1 MIKKRLKHI
10 SFLVISILLL
20 TGAQLFASINDPAY
34 HTVDEIYARM
44 FALQDSLPDY
54 CKVELIGYSQQDKI
68 PIYALKIN
76 SNVNDTTS
84 ENALQRPAVLFHDL
98 HAEEVLGIEMSMWL
112 IEKLIRRGDQYS
124 KEWFK
129 EVDTWF
135 IPTSN
140 PEGVNVVFSVEPS
153 WRKNKRNNMQDGRFR
168 FSSGWGGDTSG
179 VDMARNFPLFWSH
192 GDGFLQPGR
201 NELYDYYRGPG
212 PLSEAETQALDRF
225 VDKYRPLFILT
236 LHSSRTGDV
245 AEKIYYPWGRG
256 WGTQAVP
263 KVSPDIDAIRALC
276 ENMASRT
283 LKFGGAGQFTPSPI
297 ATWVGEPDC
306 YFYWKYGSISMR
318 MEIGAAGPGGMQPDS
333 AGIMEVINSCRL
345 GVEYLLNSAASVERT
360 SSDEK
365 GDIDQHRMDIRTFDS
380 NGNPLQTW
388 LDIPSLSSK
397 MLPYRTTSPRT
408 GAYHWLTLSSFTDTL
423 TVRRFGYYTRR
434 ALASASVGYCRKVEM
449 IESPVDSLYISLM
462 TSDSVLIN
470 ENVDLIIR
478 QLSSPG
484 YIGLGNVSGLGDPIA
499 IEVPADFPGVEFEYS
514 VYNGRIGTELPE
526 GTYSLTFVCG
536 DKFVPRR
543 IEVTLDSTM
552 EKQVILSEAVAL
564 IEQNFDG
571 GSVLYTTDN
580 NVNPYGVGA
589 DSLSRWELTS
599 SMAHSG
605 LRCLTDSRNMSTIVN
620 ENSWCAPYN
629 MLDDHFNL
637 QTAGTA
643 ALTYWLNQALEP
655 GYDSMWVEVSIDG
668 AVGTDP
674 DDWTWIPVAPAHQ
687 EISILENIPER
698 PWNASVENLQQ
709 YVPWRRFVIPL
720 DDYCGESFFHFR
732 FHIRSDAFINEDGVY
747 IDDILFLASNVQPPQ
762 VNSIALPPAT
772 FELDN
777 PYPNPFNGRLTV
789 GFNLSEEAKVKIA
802 LYDLSGRNVMTIGEK
817 DYTLG
822 AHQISIDAGQLPSG
836 LYILKADSPF
846 GLKMKKVILVK

>member
-1 MIKKRLKHI
+1 MKKPKIKI
-10 SFLVISILLL
+10 FLFFTITLILSGGL
-20 TGAQLFASINDPAY
+20 LFASINDPAY

-76 SNVNDTTS
+76 NDVNDTTS
-84 ENALQRPAVLFHDL
+84 EDALQRPAVLFHDV

-112 IEKLIRRGDQYS
+112 IEKLIRRSDQYS
-124 KEWFK
+124 RQWFK

-140 PEGVNVVFSVEPS
+140 PEGTNVVFSVEPS

-168 FSSGWGGDTSG
+168 YSPGWGGDTSG
-179 VDMARNFPLFWSH
+179 VDLARNFPLFWSH
-192 GDGFLQPGR
+192 GDGFLKPGR

-212 PLSEAETQALDRF
+212 PLSEAESQALDKF

-236 LHSSRTGDV
+236 LHSSRTGNV
-245 AEKIYYPWGRG
+245 AERVYYPWGRG
-256 WGTQAVP
+256 YPAMGELS
-263 KVSPDIDAIRALC
+263 KSSPDIDAIKTLC
-276 ENMASRT
+276 DGMVKRT
-283 LKFGGAGQFTPSPI
+283 NKFGGGDQYLASPI
-297 ATWVGEPDC
+297 STWAGEPDC

-318 MEIGAAGPGGMQPDS
+318 MEIGAAGPSGMQPDS
-333 AGIMEVINSCRL
+333 AGIMEVIDGCHL

-365 GDIDQHRMDIRTFDS
+365 GDIEQHRMDIRTFDS

-397 MLPYRTTSPRT
+397 MLPYRTTSAHT
-408 GAYHWLTLSSFTDTL
+408 GTYHWLTLNGFTDTL
-423 TVRRFGYYTRR
+423 TVRKFGYYTRR
-434 ALASASVGYCRKVEM
+434 ALVSASVGYCRKVEI
-449 IESPVDSLYISLM
+449 IESPVDSLYINLM
-462 TSDSVLIN
+462 TSDSVLID

-484 YIGLGNVSGLGDPIA
+484 YMGLGNIAGLGDPVP
-499 IEVPADFPGVEFEYS
+499 IEVPVDFPGVEFEYT
-514 VYNGRIGTELPE
+514 VHNGRFGTELPE
-526 GTYSLTFVCG
+526 GAYCLTFLCE

-543 IEVTLDSTM
+543 IEIKLDSTV
-552 EKQVILSEAVAL
+552 EKKVILSKAVAL

-571 GSVLYTTDN
+571 GSILYTTDN
-580 NVNPYGVGA
+580 IVNPYGVGA

-599 SMAHSG
+599 SMSHSG
-605 LRCLTDSRNMSTIVN
+605 LSCLTDSRNISTIKN
-620 ENSWCAPYN
+620 EDSWCAPYN
-629 MLDDHFNL
+629 LLDDNFDL
-637 QTAGTA
+637 STAGTA
-643 ALTYWLNQALEP
+643 ALVYWLNQALEP

-668 AVGTDP
+668 AAGIDP

-698 PWNASVENLQQ
+698 PWNAPIENLQQ
-709 YVPWRRFVIPL
+709 YAPWRRFVIPL
-720 DDYCGESFFHFR
+720 DDYCGEPFFHFR
-732 FHIRSDAFINEDGVY
+732 FHIRSDSFIEEDGVY
-747 IDDILFLASNVQPPQ
+747 IDDILFLASDVQPPL

-777 PYPNPFNGRLTV
+777 PYPNPFNSRLTV
-789 GFNLSEEAKVKIA
+789 GFNLSEDAKVKIA
-802 LYDLSGRNVMTIGEK
+802 LYDLSGRNVMNISER
-817 DYTLG
+817 DYSTG
-822 AHQISIDAGQLPSG
+822 AHQLSINAGQLPSG
-836 LYILKADSPF
+836 LYILKGESPF
-846 GLKMKKVILVK
+846 GLKMKKIMLIK